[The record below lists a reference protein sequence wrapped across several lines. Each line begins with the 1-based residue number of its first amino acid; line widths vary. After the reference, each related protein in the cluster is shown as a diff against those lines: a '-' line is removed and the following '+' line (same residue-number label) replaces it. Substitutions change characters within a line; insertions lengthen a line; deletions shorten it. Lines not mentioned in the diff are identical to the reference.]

1 MKGLCALQVFPL
13 GRVSSHE
20 GKDQKHKR
28 SQPPAQAENGWQI
41 QRGSKIFTGNVESN
55 TRL

>member
-13 GRVSSHE
+13 GHVSSHE
-20 GKDQKHKR
+20 CKDQKHKR
-28 SQPPAQAENGWQI
+28 SQPPAQAEYGWQI
-41 QRGSKIFTGNVESN
+41 QRGSKIFIGNVEGN